1 MIKKNLFSILTAL
14 IILYLSMASSHTF
27 DKVPLIKIPYFDKV
41 VHFGMYFSLMSV
53 IILENRKTI
62 KTTKNLFIF
71 GLIPFFYGIVIEILQ
86 SSFTVTRSGNV
97 SDALADTLG
106 IIVSIMLWLLIRPRF
121 DKKSDTY

>member
-106 IIVSIMLWLLIRPRF
+106 IIVSIMLWLLIRPRI